1 MIDSEHTLLLL
12 VLLAM
17 SWIIR
22 AWRRRR
28 RGCPPE
34 ASLRDP
40 TDVIAGALTQ
50 ELVRVLTELRPDPSP
65 GQTRETVN
73 VVLIRYESERRAVD
87 SG

>member
-28 RGCPPE
+28 RGCPSI
-34 ASLRDP
+34 ALRDP
-40 TDVIAGALTQ
+40 TDVVAGEFTQ
-50 ELVRVLTELRPDPSP
+50 ELARILAELRTDPSS
-65 GQTRETVN
+65 GQKRETVN
-73 VVLIRYESERRAVD
+73 VVLIRYESEQLTVD
-87 SG
+87 DG